1 MYQYIY
7 TDLIKKLRIQRIK
20 KEEESISSLIKY
32 HDSEKPWMRRTR
44 GTCPFSAMCIDI
56 PLAWILPC
64 FMSLVIFYFYF
75 TIPVFVASSIDV
87 NTDNEYSTL
96 VTYIYAENSTLLTC
110 AEMQSENGPGPS
122 F

>member
-1 MYQYIY
+1 
-7 TDLIKKLRIQRIK
+7 
-20 KEEESISSLIKY
+20 
-32 HDSEKPWMRRTR
+32 
-44 GTCPFSAMCIDI
+44 
-56 PLAWILPC
+56 
-64 FMSLVIFYFYF
+64 MSLVIFYFYF